1 MSSTEYSSDD
11 GLHDSTSTLRKRFTK
26 EEDALIQ
33 RLVLQEGITSWQEI
47 GKRVPGRTSR
57 QCRDRYKNYLFKEVV
72 KKPWTTEE
80 DKIILTQYKNYGAH
94 WVKIAQFLEGRSG
107 NNVKNRWHKYLSK
120 HYKKYISMMSPKNA
134 PKIQSPKTPEP
145 EEQHPKF
152 PIYAPPCSPDKITF
166 PEVLTCRPWEL
177 ILPEDFAPMNV
188 CY

>member
-1 MSSTEYSSDD
+1 MSSSEYYSDD
-11 GLHDSTSTLRKRFTK
+11 LSHDSTSTLRKRFTK

-33 RLVLQEGITSWQEI
+33 HLVLHEGITSWQEI

-72 KKPWTTEE
+72 KKPWTSEE
-80 DKIILTQYKNYGAH
+80 DKIILTQYRNYGAH

-120 HYKKYISMMSPKNA
+120 HYKKYISSLSHKNSPKMSPQKS
-134 PKIQSPKTPEP
+134 QETE
-145 EEQHPKF
+145 EEQHKF

-166 PEVLTCRPWEL
+166 PEILTCRPWEL
-177 ILPEDFAPMNV
+177 VLPEDFAAVNI
-188 CY
+188 CF